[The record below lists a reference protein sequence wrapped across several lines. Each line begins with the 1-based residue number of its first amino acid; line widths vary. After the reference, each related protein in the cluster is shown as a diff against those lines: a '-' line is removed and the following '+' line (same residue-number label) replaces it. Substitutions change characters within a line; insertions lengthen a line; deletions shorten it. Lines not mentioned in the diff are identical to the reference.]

1 MGSFD
6 NLILYWNIGNI
17 ILDYQNKDE
26 WGAKVIDNIAKEIK
40 SEFQDLKGFSP
51 RNLKY
56 MRKFALEYKSLEFV
70 QQVVAQITWSH
81 NVVLMDRIEKP
92 DYAERAVF
100 EAVVNPLLENGKL
113 KRTLPDKPNSK
124 NQKYIK

>member
-1 MGSFD
+1 
-6 NLILYWNIGNI
+6 
-17 ILDYQNKDE
+17 
-26 WGAKVIDNIAKEIK
+26 
-40 SEFQDLKGFSP
+40 
-51 RNLKY
+51 